1 MKGKALVQSV
11 LEENGIADIDSKMK
25 QLNQYVELLME
36 YNIQVN
42 LISRRADESDIWISH
57 IFDSLLPVGIMP
69 LDGKTVL
76 DFGTGGG
83 LPGIPLKII
92 FPACHMYLLDSRQR
106 KMEAVKNIIK
116 KLDLPECLSI
126 CSRLELLDK
135 SWQSYFDVIVCRSVK
150 IEEKYWKWLYKLS
163 SEAGKIYLY
172 KAKKLEDVEMLVN
185 IIKHDIS
192 HEMIGTRVLIEL
204 KKEDVPRGT

>member
-1 MKGKALVQSV
+1 MKGKALVQSM
-11 LEENGIADIDSKMK
+11 LEDNGIPDIPLKMK
-25 QLNQYVELLME
+25 LLSQYVELLIE
-36 YNIQVN
+36 SNKLVN

-57 IFDSLLPVGIMP
+57 ILDSLLPVGIMA
-69 LDGKTVL
+69 LNGKTVL

-83 LPGIPLKII
+83 LPGIPLKIV
-92 FPACHMYLLDSRQR
+92 FPECYMYLLDSRQR
-106 KMEAVKNIIK
+106 KMAALKNIIK

-150 IEEKYWKWLYKLS
+150 IEEKYWSQLHKVTK
-163 SEAGKIYLY
+163 EAGKIYFY
-172 KAKKLEDVEMLVN
+172 KAKKLDDVEMLAN
-185 IIKHDIS
+185 ILKYDIS
-192 HEMIGTRVLIEL
+192 HEMIGTRILIEL